1 MRRRN
6 FVVKRLS
13 EIFEIKKPEG
23 AFYAFPKI
31 SSTGM
36 SSEEFAEKLL
46 LEKSVAVVPGNA
58 FGECGEGYVRLAYA
72 VKFEK
77 LKEAMDRIKE
87 FVEEHGEG

>member
-1 MRRRN
+1 
-6 FVVKRLS
+6 VKKLS

-36 SSEEFAEKLL
+36 SSEEFAEGLL
-46 LEKSVAVVPGNA
+46 MKKNVAVVPGNA
-58 FGECGEGYVRLAYA
+58 FGECGEGYIRLAYA
-72 VKFEK
+72 VKFDK

-87 FVEEHGEG
+87 FVEEYGKG